1 MLENI
6 LTLLMLVL
14 LQAVLGFDN
23 LLYISLESKKADVTR
38 QSFVRKTGIG
48 LAIIFRIILLFALVK
63 LIDYFQEP
71 ILHIPFEDMV
81 EGHFNIHSLIVLIG
95 GVFILFTAMKEI
107 WHMVSF
113 KNFKVSDSGSKQSVS
128 KVIVMIIVM
137 NVVFSFDSI
146 LSAMALT
153 DIFWIMAVAIVI
165 SGLLMIWL
173 AEKVTAF
180 LTKNRMYEVLG
191 LFILFIVGIML
202 LTEGGHLA
210 HLKLFGEEIVP
221 MSKTTFYFIIAI
233 LVLIDIVQGR
243 YQKKNNEVSRRK
255 SLMFF
260 KTLTSFSEVQS
271 SFPNKLFEPFHRSQ
285 AFPVFQLSECCP
297 QTSNKCDL

>member
-1 MLENI
+1 MFENI

-23 LLYISLESKKADVTR
+23 LLYISLESKKADVAR
-38 QSFVRKTGIG
+38 QSFVRKAGIG
-48 LAIIFRIILLFALVK
+48 MAIIFRIILLFALVK
-63 LIDYFQEP
+63 LIGYFQEP
-71 ILHIPFEDMV
+71 ILHIPFEDVV
-81 EGHFNIHSLIVLIG
+81 EGHFNIHSLIVLTG

-113 KNFKVSDSGSKQSVS
+113 KNFTVNDSVSNQSVS
-128 KVIVMIIVM
+128 KVIGMIVVM

-210 HLKLFGEEIVP
+210 HLKLFGEDIVP

-243 YQKKNNEVSRRK
+243 YQKKIMK
-255 SLMFF
+255 SQEG
-260 KTLTSFSEVQS
+260 KV
-271 SFPNKLFEPFHRSQ
+271 
-285 AFPVFQLSECCP
+285 
-297 QTSNKCDL
+297 